1 MIRITRGTFGWFDG
15 RRVIPKNAES
25 GPFQADKDLEARLVA
40 KGMAE
45 YVGESPAPAAQVADV
60 AEPTPA
66 TDHAD
71 LADMTKAELEELAKG
86 YGIPVARKTKAQ
98 LVKAIEGADVP
109 PAPTVAEAE

>member
-15 RRVIPKNAES
+15 RRVVPKNAES
-25 GPFQADKDLEARLVA
+25 EPFVADRELEARLVA

-45 YVGESPAPAAQVADV
+45 YVGDSPAAPVPDGAGQ
-60 AEPTPA
+60 TPA
-66 TDHAD
+66 TVRAD

-109 PAPTVAEAE
+109 PAPTAAEAE